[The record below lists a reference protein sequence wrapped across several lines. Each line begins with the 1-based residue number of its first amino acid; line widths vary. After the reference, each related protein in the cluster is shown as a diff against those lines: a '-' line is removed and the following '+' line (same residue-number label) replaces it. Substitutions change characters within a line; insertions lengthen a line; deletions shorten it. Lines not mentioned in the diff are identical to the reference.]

1 MPILQ
6 NVTTKNMI
14 PIYDYEQFP
23 SLVINHQPP
32 MFYIL
37 FDLYR
42 CIPMVA
48 TESTSNLMRIPF
60 SSNEDISFH
69 HLPKLSSD
77 GTHLLDAVDLRKFI
91 NVNE

>member
-1 MPILQ
+1 MPILK

-14 PIYDYEQFP
+14 PIYDYEQYP
-23 SLVINHQPP
+23 PVNISHEPP

-42 CIPMVA
+42 CLPVVNA
-48 TESTSNLMRIPF
+48 TSTCNLMRIPF
-60 SSNEDISFH
+60 SSHEDISFH
-69 HLPKLSSD
+69 QIPSQN
-77 GTHLLDAVDLRKFI
+77 GTQLIDALDLRKFI